1 MILKPKTVKLKSK
14 RRLMRAYLNDKNRAI
29 YEETAFV
36 LMDPRTIR
44 DFMIEGDVYHI
55 YDTFFDTLARN
66 ARYTN
71 DGMLCPLCLAIKRRS
86 NNCLTCWQLTSCGD
100 TYICSHPNSR
110 WDTVVHVF
118 MRMSEYY
125 NYQALVRLLI
135 WNNHLEDRRD
145 IR

>member
-29 YEETAFV
+29 FEEIGFI

-55 YDTFFDTLARN
+55 YDAFFDTIARN
-66 ARYTN
+66 AVRVS
-71 DGMLCPLCLAIKRRS
+71 DGMLCPLCLAVRRKS
-86 NNCLTCWQLTSCGD
+86 KNCIDCWQITSCGD
-100 TYICSHPNSR
+100 TCTCSHPNSR
-110 WDTVVHVF
+110 WATVGRVL
-118 MRMSEYY
+118 MYMSEYY

>member
-14 RRLMRAYLNDKNRAI
+14 RRLMLAYLNDKNRAI

-44 DFMIEGDVYHI
+44 DFMIEGAVYHI
-55 YDTFFDTLARN
+55 YDAFFDTLARN
-66 ARYTN
+66 ARYAS
-71 DGMLCPLCLAIKRRS
+71 DGILCPLCMAIKREG
-86 NNCLTCWQLTSCGD
+86 NDCLTCWQLTSCGD
-100 TYICSHPNSR
+100 TYICSHHNSR
-110 WDTVVHVF
+110 WATVVRVF
-118 MRMSEYY
+118 MPMSAYY
-125 NYQALVRLLI
+125 HYQALVRLLI

>member
-44 DFMIEGDVYHI
+44 DFMIEGAVYHI
-55 YDTFFDTLARN
+55 YDAFFDTLARY
-66 ARYTN
+66 AGHTS
-71 DGMLCPLCLAIKRRS
+71 DGMLCPLCLAMKQRS
-86 NNCLTCWQLTSCGD
+86 NNCLDCWQLTSCGD

-110 WDTVVHVF
+110 WATVVRVF
-118 MRMSEYY
+118 MYMSEYY

>member
-14 RRLMRAYLNDKNRAI
+14 RRLMLAYLKDKNLAI
-29 YEETAFV
+29 YEETGFV

-55 YDTFFDTLARN
+55 YDEFFDTLARN

-71 DGMLCPLCLAIKRRS
+71 DGMLCPLCLAIKRKS
-86 NNCLTCWQLTSCGD
+86 GNCLACWQLTSCGD
-100 TYICSHPNSR
+100 TYTCSHPNSR
-110 WDTVVHVF
+110 WDTVVQVF

-125 NYQALVRLLI
+125 NYQALVSLLI